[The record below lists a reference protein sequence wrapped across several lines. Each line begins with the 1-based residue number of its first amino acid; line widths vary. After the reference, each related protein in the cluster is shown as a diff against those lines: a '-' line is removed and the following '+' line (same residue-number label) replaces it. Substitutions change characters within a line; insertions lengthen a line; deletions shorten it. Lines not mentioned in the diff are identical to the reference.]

1 MCRDDKQQD
10 TGGERLKI
18 ETKGLTLKNEKIDC
32 QQFQMETLGS
42 IKKNIINN

>member
-18 ETKGLTLKNEKIDC
+18 ETEGLTLKK
-32 QQFQMETLGS
+32 Q
-42 IKKNIINN
+42 

>member
-18 ETKGLTLKNEKIDC
+18 ETEELTLKK
-32 QQFQMETLGS
+32 Q
-42 IKKNIINN
+42 

>member
-18 ETKGLTLKNEKIDC
+18 ETEELK
-32 QQFQMETLGS
+32 L
-42 IKKNIINN
+42 KKQ